1 MSGDSERNPAPLLR
15 QAARGYRTTIVT
27 QIVRV
32 GCKLAS
38 VVIMARLVAPE
49 GYGDFAMAAAVFWV
63 LALFR
68 DAGLGTAAIQAKSLS
83 TSQMNGLFWAHLGM
97 GGLLMAAT
105 WGLAPLVDMWF
116 RTNAVSAL
124 LHPMS
129 FAFLII
135 GAGGFVRAQLYREM
149 RLAQANRLEAYSAV
163 IGTTAMVAAGWAGA
177 DAFSFVVFLLVSEL
191 VATVLTWREIS
202 WRPSGGWQDS
212 NLNALW
218 RVGGNVTLNQL
229 VTFLSSQLDAILIG
243 RWFGAAA
250 VGLYSRSTQLL
261 TLPRQYI
268 ASPLSQIMLT
278 TLARLKDDAGALSQH
293 TARAVTNISH
303 LVLPFYLVC
312 IVLPVP
318 TVKILLGEDWLAVA
332 PLLQIL
338 AIGRAMN
345 TLTAMAETVNIARDQ
360 GSRLV
365 GAALMSLGGTTL
377 AIVIGRKFG
386 LSGIAW
392 AVSIAQII
400 MVGPRLW
407 WLLRDIPGSL
417 RQYLRAIRGPLAL
430 SFITLISLSAF
441 ARMLETA
448 PPWTTLGGAIVGAIG
463 IGGIACAILPSIRRE
478 ISDTFRFA
486 TGKFESSPSPRGED
500 ST

>member
-1 MSGDSERNPAPLLR
+1 M
-15 QAARGYRTTIVT
+15 T

-32 GCKLAS
+32 VCKLVS
-38 VVIMARLVAPE
+38 VVVMARLVAPE

-68 DAGLGTAAIQAKSLS
+68 DAGLGTATIQAKTLS
-83 TSQMNGLFWAHLGM
+83 PQQMNGLFWVQLGM

-105 WGLAPLVDMWF
+105 WGLAPLADIWF
-116 RTNAVSAL
+116 KTDSVSAL
-124 LHPMS
+124 LQPMS

-135 GAGGFVRAQLYREM
+135 GAGGFARAQLYREM
-149 RLAQANRLEAYSAV
+149 RLAEANRLESLSAV
-163 IGTTAMVAAGWAGA
+163 IGTGAMVGAGWAGA
-177 DAFSFVVFLLVSEL
+177 NAYAFVVFLLVSEL
-191 VATVLTWREIS
+191 VANALAWREIS
-202 WRPSGGWQDS
+202 WRPSVGWKNS
-212 NLNALW
+212 GLKSLW
-218 RVGGNVTLNQL
+218 RVGGHVTLNHL
-229 VTFLSSQLDAILIG
+229 VTYLSTQLDAILIG
-243 RWFGAAA
+243 RWFGATA

-278 TLARLKDDAGALSQH
+278 TLARLKDNADALSQH
-293 TARAVTNISH
+293 TSRAVTNISH

-318 TVKILLGEDWLAVA
+318 TVKILLGADWLAAA

-345 TLTAMAETVNIARDQ
+345 TLTSMAETVNIALDR
-360 GSRLV
+360 SHRLV
-365 GAALMSLGGTTL
+365 GAALMSLVATTV
-377 AIVIGRKFG
+377 AIIIGQRFG

-392 AVSIAQII
+392 AVSLAQIMMI
-400 MVGPRLW
+400 GPRLW

-430 SFITLISLSAF
+430 SAITVVSLSAS
-441 ARMLETA
+441 ARLLENA
-448 PPWTTLGGAIVGAIG
+448 PVGFILGGAILAAIG
-463 IGGIACAILPSIRRE
+463 TGGIIYLVSRFIRRE
-478 ISDTFRFA
+478 IMDTMKFV
-486 TGKFESSPSPRGED
+486 TGKWDPGSSKREGAS
-500 ST
+500 S